1 MFVLTPLKR
10 PPILLL
16 WSALVAGGI
25 GEELRRVALV
35 WIAVDMIGK
44 DAAYVTAAQAGA
56 LMVFS
61 LVGGVYADRWDH
73 RRTLMAVDLAR
84 AVISALLALAAAAG
98 TLGLTSIFAATIAL
112 SMLTAL
118 YTPSVQACLPR
129 LAEGA
134 DMMHALNGLIDGS
147 RRLARILG
155 PALVGVLAAIV
166 PTHHFFTL
174 NVLTF
179 IGSALAVAALIRA
192 LPPMPSTAGPAL
204 LPLGAV
210 AELGATLRGTLGHRL
225 MRYTFISML
234 AGTAAW
240 SATFMLCLP
249 LLIQDVLKTDIGA
262 YGLVISAYGA
272 GNLAGNLLIASFPMT
287 RPGLVLVLGRLI
299 AGVGFAMMATA
310 SDLSVLMIGAAFA
323 AMVGPTV
330 DLPYLVLAR
339 RDFPAGMMGKL
350 FSLRNLVDSAGM
362 LLGMVAAALLLDHVG
377 IVETIAVMAAIL
389 GAVSLSGLRM
399 ADR

>member
-1 MFVLTPLKR
+1 MFVLAPLKR

-16 WSALVAGGI
+16 WGALVAGGI
-25 GEELRRVALV
+25 GDEQRRVALV
-35 WIAVDMIGK
+35 WIAVGLIGK
-44 DAAYVTAAQAGA
+44 DAAYVTATQAGA

-61 LVGGVYADRWDH
+61 LLGGVYADRWDQ
-73 RRTLMAVDLAR
+73 RRTLIAVDLSR
-84 AVISALLALAAAAG
+84 AAIGFLLALAAASGA
-98 TLGLTSIFAATIAL
+98 LGLPAIFAATIAFAV
-112 SMLTAL
+112 LTAL
-118 YTPSVQACLPR
+118 YTPSLQACLPR

-134 DMMHALNGLIDGS
+134 EMMYALNGLIDGS

-174 NVLTF
+174 NALTF
-179 IGSALAVAALIRA
+179 IGSAVAVAALARA
-192 LPPMPSTAGPAL
+192 LRPPSPVPGPAP
-204 LPLGAV
+204 LPIGAL
-210 AELGATLRGTLGHRL
+210 AELGAAFQGALGHRL
-225 MRYTFISML
+225 LRYTFISML

-262 YGLVISAYGA
+262 FGLVISAYGV
-272 GNLAGNLLIASFPMT
+272 GNLASNLLIASFPMT
-287 RPGLVLVLGRLI
+287 RPGLVLVLGRLV
-299 AGVGFAMMATA
+299 AGAGFAVMAMAT
-310 SDLSVLMIGAAFA
+310 DLSQLMVGAAFA
-323 AMVGPTV
+323 AVVGPTA

-362 LLGMVAAALLLDHVG
+362 LLGTVAAALLVGHVG
-377 IVETIAVMAAIL
+377 IVETIAVMAVTL

-399 ADR
+399 AGR